1 MVDRS
6 TAENSVLIVAHRA
19 LAEGV
24 PENSVAGIRRAR
36 DVGANL
42 VEIDVRRSLDGV
54 PYLLHDRTL
63 TRTTTGR
70 GPIRLLPS
78 RYLGAVRLK
87 DGGEPLPTLA
97 AALQA
102 LPDGVSPALHLKDQ
116 GSLRAAA
123 REIQRAGMEAITW
136 LWLHG
141 AASTR
146 LAQQLMPSAR
156 VTLLEAGAKTLPE
169 WERHLDTA
177 RSAGATGVSIPWD
190 DLSPALLQEINRRG
204 LRSFSLNHDTGD
216 ILNMIQLGLMGIITD
231 DPAATRAVIDNQ
243 AKSHGAGS
251 EIG

>member
-1 MVDRS
+1 MVDDP
-6 TAENSVLIVAHRA
+6 TAENSILVVAHRA

-24 PENSVAGIRRAR
+24 PENSVAGIRSAR

-42 VEIDVRRSLDGV
+42 VELDVRRSLDGV

-70 GPIRLLPS
+70 GLIRLLPS
-78 RYLGAVRLK
+78 RYLSAVRLK
-87 DGGEPLPTLA
+87 NGNEPLPTLA

-116 GSLRAAA
+116 GSLRAAV

-141 AASTR
+141 TASVR
-146 LAQQLMPSAR
+146 LAQQLAPSAR
-156 VTLLEAGAKTLPE
+156 VTLLEAGAKTLSE
-169 WERHLDTA
+169 WECHLDAA
-177 RSAGATGVSIPWD
+177 RTAGATGVSIPWD
-190 DLSPALLQEINRRG
+190 DLSPALLKEINSRG
-204 LRSFSLNHDTGD
+204 LRSFSLNHDTGE
-216 ILNMIQLGLMGIITD
+216 ILEMVQHGLLGIITD
-231 DPAATRAVIDNQ
+231 DPAATCRVIENH
-243 AKSHGAGS
+243 AKSPGAGG